1 MNMNAFFWFT
11 FSVGLLLLGGTYI
24 ALYAI
29 GRKWVF
35 IEHDDTFAKIE
46 LPLSIAIVGSAN
58 AFFYLIIFASFAGLW
73 ELATPFTPAF
83 LHLLLFLCIP
93 ASCCGVLTSTLVIRL
108 SIENS
113 MRNVPLLLFPLE

>member
-11 FSVGLLLLGGTYI
+11 FFVALLLLGGTFI

-29 GRKWVF
+29 GRQWVF
-35 IEHDDTFAKIE
+35 IEQGVTFTKIE
-46 LPLSIAIVGSAN
+46 LPLSTIIVGLAN

-93 ASCCGVLTSTLVIRL
+93 ASCCGVLTSTLIIRQ